1 MKLLKI
7 LLRKLGQKDIIIS
20 LSVFHMVYF
29 LFENLAADYT
39 RL

>member
-7 LLRKLGQKDIIIS
+7 LLRKLGQKDIIT
-20 LSVFHMVYF
+20 SVFHMVYF
-29 LFENLAADYT
+29 LFDNLAADYT